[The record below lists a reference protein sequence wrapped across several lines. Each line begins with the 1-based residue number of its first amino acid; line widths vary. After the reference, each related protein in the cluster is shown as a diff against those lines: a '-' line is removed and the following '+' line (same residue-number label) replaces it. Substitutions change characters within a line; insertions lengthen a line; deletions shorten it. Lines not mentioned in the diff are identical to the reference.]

1 MDVRHSQ
8 KSMYYKQDIGV
19 VSPLRAGFIAS
30 WTKFFEVTFMTLDCA
45 VKVEWRGI

>member
-8 KSMYYKQDIGV
+8 KSMYKQDIGE

-30 WTKFFEVTFMTLDCA
+30 RTKFFETTFMALDCA